1 MEVGAGSVRYIGS
14 KARVIDDLIHI
25 AGAPRGS
32 GVFVDAFCGTGVV
45 AAAAADAGW
54 AVRLNDNLRCAV
66 TMAAARLFAD
76 SDVPFS
82 MLGGYASALDEL
94 RKAPADPGFVW
105 SEYSPAAAHS
115 GAERVERRYFTE
127 DNAARIDGMRSR
139 IEQWRA
145 AGAISPSEETLLIAD
160 LLSAA
165 NKVANIAGTYGC
177 FLRAWQPTALAD
189 IALNHRNLRA
199 TPVKVEVQCGDVS
212 SVRSLPDDLVY
223 LDPPYTKRQYA
234 AYYHILETIAV
245 GDTPPVGGVTGL
257 RPWKHLASPFCYK
270 RRALA
275 AIHKLITDLGS
286 ERVLLSYSDEGH
298 VNLTEL
304 IGMFSSDL
312 KVHLHEVREIGRYRP
327 NQTASDNNPAVTEYV
342 VEVLKKSRTASAA
355 TDK

>member
-1 MEVGAGSVRYIGS
+1 MEVEAISVRYIGS

-66 TMAAARLFAD
+66 TMAAARLLAV

-94 RKAPADPGFVW
+94 RETAADPGFVW
-105 SEYSPAAAHS
+105 SEYTPAAAHA

-127 DNAARIDGMRSR
+127 HNAARIDGMRGQ

-145 AGAISPSEETLLIAD
+145 EGMISPSEEILLVAD

-189 IALNHRNLRA
+189 IVLSARNLRA

-212 SVRSLPDDLVY
+212 SVHSLPDDLVY

-245 GDTPPVGGVTGL
+245 GDTPDVGGVTGL

-270 RRALA
+270 RRATA
-275 AIHKLITDLGS
+275 AIHKLITDLS
-286 ERVLLSYSDEGH
+286 SKHVLLSYSDDGH
-298 VNLTEL
+298 VDLTEL

-312 KVHLHEVREIGRYRP
+312 SVHLHEVREIGRYRP
-327 NQTASDNNPAVTEYV
+327 NQTASNNSSAVTEYV
-342 VEVLKKSRTASAA
+342 VEVLKTSRTARA
-355 TDK
+355 TPST

>member
-1 MEVGAGSVRYIGS
+1 MEVEAVSVRYIGS
-14 KARVIDDLIHI
+14 KARVIDDLIRI
-25 AGAPRGS
+25 AGSPSGS

-54 AVRLNDNLRCAV
+54 SVRLNDNLHCAV
-66 TMAAARLFAD
+66 TMAAARLVAA
-76 SDVPFS
+76 SDVPFT
-82 MLGGYASALDEL
+82 MLGGYTRALDEL
-94 RKAPADPGFVW
+94 RKTPADPGFIW
-105 SEYSPAAAHS
+105 SEYSPAAAHA
-115 GAERVERRYFTE
+115 GVERVERRYFTE
-127 DNAARIDGMRSR
+127 DNAARIDGMRGQ

-145 AGAISPSEETLLIAD
+145 EGMISPSEETLLVAD

-177 FLRAWQPTALAD
+177 FLRAWQPAALAD
-189 IALNHRNLRA
+189 ICLNARNLRS
-199 TPVKVEVQCGDVS
+199 TPVRVEVQCGDVS
-212 SVRSLPDDLVY
+212 SVRSMPGDLVY

-245 GDTPPVGGVTGL
+245 GDTPTVGGVTGL

-298 VNLTEL
+298 VDLTQL
-304 IGMFSSDL
+304 VSMLSSDSN
-312 KVHLHEVREIGRYRP
+312 VRLHEIREIGRYRP
-327 NQTASDNNPAVTEYV
+327 NQTASDNSSAVIEYV
-342 VEVLKKSRTASAA
+342 VEVLKTNRTAETSRSA
-355 TDK
+355 